1 LESALSRPQTIAAYG
16 ASDLFLLAATYAFGV
31 AKHQPFVDGN
41 KRSALVLCELFL
53 ELNGW
58 QNRASDAET
67 LAAMLDL
74 AASEL
79 DEDGFA
85 AWLRDGCVAV

>member
-1 LESALSRPQTIAAYG
+1 
-16 ASDLFLLAATYAFGV
+16 
-31 AKHQPFVDGN
+31 
-41 KRSALVLCELFL
+41 VLCELFL